1 MARRKTIG
9 IKKVLTRILPRR
21 TLEKAAD
28 AVGLTQRKRKVQVH
42 ALFWA
47 LVLGFGAGGKR
58 TIAGL
63 RRAFERATDLELAP
77 SAFYDRFTVA
87 LVRFLQH
94 LVGYVLVQ
102 VSEPQ
107 RQLRGLLKDFHDVV
121 MTDSTV
127 IRLHDL
133 LKRAFAACRTNH
145 TLAALKLHTVLSVNG
160 AGPRSIKI
168 TAERVHDGPVFH
180 VGEWVR
186 DRLLLFDLAYFRF
199 QLFSRI
205 HHHGGY
211 FIVRLKKSANPLIVA
226 ANRKWRG
233 QSVPIIG
240 ERVNTVLGRLMRK
253 TLDVVVE
260 VVFKQRVYAGIRHK
274 GRAQFRL
281 VAVRDPL
288 THEYHAYL
296 TNIPTERLTPEEI
309 AQIYAARW
317 IIELFFRE
325 LKVRYR
331 IDDIPSRKRVVV
343 EALVYAAL
351 ITFAVS
357 RLLLATLRKKLGTL
371 GARVPDERWAVL
383 LAEVAEDVLRIVAR
397 RTADT
402 QALARRVEWFLLREA
417 VDPNANRALLRHRVE
432 LGIQYQHRVTV
443 GESYA

>member
-21 TLEKAAD
+21 TLEKAAE

-63 RRAFERATDLELAP
+63 RRAFQRATDLDLAP

-87 LVRFLQH
+87 LVRFLKH

-107 RQLRGLLKDFHDVV
+107 RQLRGLLKDFHDLV

-133 LKRAFAACRTNH
+133 LERAFAACRTNH

-160 AGPRSIKI
+160 AGPRSVKI
-168 TAERVHDGPVFH
+168 TAERVHDGPVFG

-205 HHHGGY
+205 QHHGGY
-211 FIVRLKKSANPLIVA
+211 FIVRLKKSANPLIIA

-233 QSVPIIG
+233 HSVPIVG

-260 VVFKQRVYAGIRHK
+260 VAFKQRVYAGVRHK

-296 TNIPTERLTPEEI
+296 TNIPPTRLTPEEI

-331 IDDIPSRKRVVV
+331 IDDVPSRKRVVV
-343 EALVYAAL
+343 EALIYTAL

-357 RLLLATLRKKLGTL
+357 RLLLATLRKKLGEL
-371 GARVPDERWAVL
+371 GTRVPDERWAVL
-383 LAEVAEDVLRIVAR
+383 LAEVAEDVLRIVIR
-397 RTADT
+397 RSADT
-402 QALARRVEWFLLREA
+402 NALACRVERILLREA
-417 VDPNANRALLRHRVE
+417 VDPNASRVLLRQRVE
-432 LGIQYQHRVTV
+432 SGTQYQHRVTV
-443 GESYA
+443 GARHA

>member
-1 MARRKTIG
+1 
-9 IKKVLTRILPRR
+9 
-21 TLEKAAD
+21 
-28 AVGLTQRKRKVQVH
+28 VH
-42 ALFWA
+42 ALFWT

-63 RRAFERATDLELAP
+63 RRAFERATDLELAA
-77 SAFYDRFTVA
+77 SAFYARFTVA

-102 VSEPQ
+102 VSEPE
-107 RQLRGLLKDFHDVV
+107 RRLRGLLKDFHDLV

-160 AGPRSIKI
+160 AGPRSVKI
-168 TAERVHDGPVFH
+168 TAERVHDGPVFR

-205 HHHGGY
+205 QHHGGY
-211 FIVRLKKSANPLIVA
+211 FVVRLKKSANPLIVA
-226 ANRKWRG
+226 ANRRWRG
-233 QSVPIIG
+233 QSVPIVG

-253 TLDVVVE
+253 ALDVVVE
-260 VVFKQRVYAGIRHK
+260 VAFKQRAYAGIRHK
-274 GRAQFRL
+274 ARAQFRL

-296 TNIPTERLTPEEI
+296 TNIPPSRLTPEEI

-331 IDDIPSRKRVVV
+331 IDDVPSRKRVVV
-343 EALVYAAL
+343 EALIYAAL

-357 RLLLATLRKKLGTL
+357 RLLLATLRKKLGEL
-371 GARVPDERWAVL
+371 AARVPDERWAVL
-383 LAEVAEDVLRIVAR
+383 MAEVAEDILRIVAR

-402 QALARRVEWFLLREA
+402 QALARRVERFLFHEA
-417 VDPNANRALLRHRVE
+417 VDPNANRALLRRRVE
-432 LGIQYQHRVTV
+432 LGIQYNHRVTV
-443 GESYA
+443 GASPR